1 MTTIIDEKKPRTAPP
16 EVRRKQ
22 LIDATITCIAK
33 NCISGTT
40 LAAIAKEAGLSM
52 GLVSF
57 HFKSKD
63 ILLSETLKYLTEE
76 HRELW
81 MQDALCD
88 NLSAARKLRSIVDAQ
103 FHPRICSRKKLAVW
117 FAFFGE
123 AAHRKSYRATSS
135 QIDME
140 RQEVCASLFSDIIAE
155 GSYMG
160 MDGENVALTLEGLF
174 DGFWLNMLMY
184 PAKFSREESIRQVL
198 AYLEMMFPQHFANQ
212 ILQSSFLAR

>member
-1 MTTIIDEKKPRTAPP
+1 MTTITDEKKPRTAPP

-22 LIDATITCIAK
+22 LIDATITCIAR

-81 MQDALCD
+81 MQDARCD

-160 MDGENVALTLEGLF
+160 MDGGERCSDTRGV
-174 DGFWLNMLMY
+174 
-184 PAKFSREESIRQVL
+184 V
-198 AYLEMMFPQHFANQ
+198 
-212 ILQSSFLAR
+212 

>member
-1 MTTIIDEKKPRTAPP
+1 MTTITDEKKPRTAPP

-22 LIDATITCIAK
+22 LIDATIICIAR

-117 FAFFGE
+117 FAFSAKRHTENPIVPLRLKSIWKG
-123 AAHRKSYRATSS
+123 RKSALAFS
-135 QIDME
+135 QI
-140 RQEVCASLFSDIIAE
+140 LLPK
-155 GSYMG
+155 
-160 MDGENVALTLEGLF
+160 ALTWAWMGRTLL
-174 DGFWLNMLMY
+174 
-184 PAKFSREESIRQVL
+184 
-198 AYLEMMFPQHFANQ
+198 
-212 ILQSSFLAR
+212 